1 MAGLL
6 TSINPVKK
14 IPHRH
19 AHRPR
24 QSAQFLNVILFTGDE
39 DYAKLTVKTNQ
50 NIRQQARLQ
59 SCKQQSRA
67 ALVSEDLHRLLPRQL
82 ALLEDHIIV
91 QMHSFINV
99 AEKLLGY

>member
-1 MAGLL
+1 MAGLF

-24 QSAQFLNVILFTGDE
+24 QSAQFLNEILVAGDE

-50 NIRQQARLQ
+50 NSHHQTRLQ

-67 ALVSEDLHRLLPRQL
+67 ALVSEDLYRVLPRQP
-82 ALLEDHIIV
+82 ALLEDQIIV